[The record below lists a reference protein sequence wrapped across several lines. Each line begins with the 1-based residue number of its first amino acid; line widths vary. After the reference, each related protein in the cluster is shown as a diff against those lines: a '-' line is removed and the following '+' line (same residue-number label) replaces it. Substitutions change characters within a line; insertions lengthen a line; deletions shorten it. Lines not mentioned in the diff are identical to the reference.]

1 MGENGGQFAVG
12 SGVVESG
19 AAADAALLDAHH
31 HGGGQV
37 GGERGVHA
45 TEFPGGD
52 AVVDELLDTA
62 GGDAGIAF
70 VDLAGGGE
78 GVEVGHE
85 PVRCGREGSADRGE
99 VGGDALQ
106 GTGGRGH
113 LGFDGFRGAFEE
125 MHGGRADQLF
135 LAAGEGVERG
145 FGASEPCRDGVER
158 EVGEAFGEE
167 QPDQLVEQFG
177 AAGGREGRALLHTGN
192 STAMLLAVLIVEQY
206 CGREQSTALRTIGG
220 FPVAVDRLLPT
231 DEARDLIRLTRDVA
245 DKVLAPIVDEH
256 EKAETYPEGVFA
268 TLGEAGLLSLPY
280 PEEWGGGGQPYEV
293 YLQVL
298 EEIAARWAAV
308 AVAVSVHSLA
318 CYPLMEFGS
327 AEQQRRWLPEMLGG
341 GTVGAY
347 SLSEPQAGSDAAA
360 LTCKATA
367 VEGGYRVDGAKA
379 WITHGGIADF
389 YNVFART
396 GEGSKGISCFLVPK
410 GTDGL
415 SFGKPEEKM
424 GLHAVPTTSAHYD
437 EAFVPAERRIGAE
450 GQGLQIAFSA
460 LDSGRL
466 GIAAVAVGLAQA
478 ALDEAVAYAQ
488 ERTAFGRRI
497 IDHQGL
503 GFLLA
508 DMAAAVDSARATYL
522 DAARRRDAGLPYSRQ
537 ASVAKLVATD
547 AAMKVTT
554 DAVQVL
560 GGYGYTRDFRVERYM
575 REAKITQI
583 FEGTNQIQR
592 LVISRHLAG

>member
-1 MGENGGQFAVG
+1 MAV
-12 SGVVESG
+12 E
-19 AAADAALLDAHH
+19 
-31 HGGGQV
+31 
-37 GGERGVHA
+37 
-45 TEFPGGD
+45 
-52 AVVDELLDTA
+52 
-62 GGDAGIAF
+62 
-70 VDLAGGGE
+70 
-78 GVEVGHE
+78 
-85 PVRCGREGSADRGE
+85 
-99 VGGDALQ
+99 
-106 GTGGRGH
+106 
-113 LGFDGFRGAFEE
+113 
-125 MHGGRADQLF
+125 
-135 LAAGEGVERG
+135 
-145 FGASEPCRDGVER
+145 
-158 EVGEAFGEE
+158 
-167 QPDQLVEQFG
+167 
-177 AAGGREGRALLHTGN
+177 
-192 STAMLLAVLIVEQY
+192 
-206 CGREQSTALRTIGG
+206 
-220 FPVAVDRLLPT
+220 RLLPT
-231 DEARDLIRLTRDVA
+231 EEARDLVQLTREIA
-245 DKVLAPIVDEH
+245 DKTLAPIVDEH
-256 EKAETYPEGVFA
+256 EKAHTYPAGVFT

-298 EEIAARWAAV
+298 EELAARWAAV

-318 CYPLMEFGS
+318 CHPLLVFGTE
-327 AEQQRRWLPEMLGG
+327 EQKREWLPDMLGG
-341 GTVGAY
+341 ATIGAY

-360 LTCKATA
+360 LTCKATTA
-367 VEGGYRVDGAKA
+367 DGGYRINGTKA

-389 YNVFART
+389 YNLFART

-410 GTDGL
+410 ETAGL
-415 SFGKPEEKM
+415 DFGKPEEKM

-437 EAFVPAERRIGAE
+437 NAFVPAERRIGAE

-478 ALDEAVAYAQ
+478 ALDEAVAYAK

-560 GGYGYTRDFRVERYM
+560 GGYGYTVDFRVERLM

-592 LVISRHLAG
+592 LVVARHLAG